1 MTARGALLA
10 LLLAASGCASPPTS
24 IEIPREVKIPVPV
37 PCVDEPVDRPAFV
50 TDGELA
56 AMDDYALIISLAAD
70 RLARQQYGARLEAVI
85 AGCR

>member
-1 MTARGALLA
+1 MNARGALLA
-10 LLLAASGCASPPTS
+10 LLFLAGCATEPKS

-37 PCVDEPVDRPAFV
+37 PCVDEPIDRPAFV
-50 TDGELA
+50 TNGELA

-70 RLARQQYGARLEAVI
+70 RLARLQYEARLEAVI